1 MAKRPIS
8 YTSRDFE
15 SIKDA
20 LVDHA
25 KRYYPDTFKDF
36 NDASFGSL
44 LLDTVA
50 YVGDQLSFYLD
61 YQTNESFLDT
71 ALERSNIERLSKQLG
86 YRDIGTRSSTG
97 VMTFFMLVPVSSNG
111 SSPDRD
117 YLPILKKN
125 TEVISDNGTS
135 FILTED
141 VDFSADQNEFVIARQ
156 NSETGNPTF
165 FAVKAFGNVVSG
177 ELRQE
182 LVDVG
187 AYTKFLQVTLEDDNI
202 SEIISIKDSEGNE
215 YFQVPYLSQDVI
227 FDQVPNYGTD
237 KTSVPF
243 TLRSRPVP
251 RRFTVDFEGGET
263 KIQFGYGSEESL
275 TNDEIADPADVTL
288 QRFGKN
294 YVSDESFDPTKL
306 LKTDKFGVV
315 PANTVLTVS
324 YRVNT
329 TSNVN
334 AGADTVTTV
343 IRPLLVFKDRP
354 SLEEGKIRIMIDTI
368 ECTNQDPILG
378 DITTPTV
385 DEVRLRAYDYFATQN
400 RAVTTQDYIALSY
413 RMPNRFGAVKRV
425 NVVRD
430 PDSLKR
436 NLNLYVLSEDSD
448 GRFTE
453 APQNLK
459 NNLKRWLTEYKMIND
474 TIDILDGKVANLEIK
489 FEVIGAFD
497 LNKYDV
503 LRACLTKLK
512 DKLKV
517 PFGLGEPLYITEIT
531 KHLNSVPGV
540 IDVISVQVKEKTTSG
555 YSQYPFIAKNNLSR
569 DGRVLTPPQN
579 VAFEFY
585 DLDDDIVG
593 VVK

>member
-15 SIKDA
+15 SIKA
-20 LVDHA
+20 SLVDHA
-25 KRYYPDTFKDF
+25 KRYYPDTYKDF

-44 LLDTVA
+44 LLDSVA
-50 YVGDQLSFYLD
+50 YIGDQLSFYLD

-71 ALERSNIERLSKQLG
+71 ALERSNIERLSRQLG
-86 YRDIGTRSSTG
+86 YRDVGTRSSTG
-97 VMTFFMLVPVSSNG
+97 VMTFFMLVPTSANG
-111 SSPDRD
+111 SSPDLD

-125 TEVISDNGTS
+125 TEVVSDSGTS

-141 VDFSADQNEFVIARQ
+141 IDFSSDQNEFVVARQ

-165 FAVKAFGNVVSG
+165 FAVKAFGNIVSG

-182 LVDVG
+182 LLEVG
-187 AYTKFLQVTLEDDNI
+187 AYTRFLQLTLEDTSI
-202 SEIISIKDSEGNE
+202 SEIVSVKDSEGNE
-215 YFQVPYLSQDVI
+215 YFEVPYLSQDVV
-227 FDQVPNYGTD
+227 FDQVPNYGAD
-237 KTSVPF
+237 KSSVPY
-243 TLRSRPVP
+243 TLRTRPVP
-251 RRFTVDFEGGET
+251 RRYTVDFEEGET
-263 KIQFGYGSEESL
+263 IIQFGYGSEESL
-275 TNDEIADPADVTL
+275 TNDEVADPADVTL

-294 YVSDESFDPTKL
+294 YVSDDSFDPTKL
-306 LKTDKFGVV
+306 LRTDKFGVV
-315 PANTVLTVS
+315 PANTVLTVT

-334 AGADTVTTV
+334 AAANTVTTV
-343 IRPLLVFKDRP
+343 INPLLVFKDRP
-354 SLEEGKIRIMIDTI
+354 SLESSKISIMTDNI
-368 ECTNQDPILG
+368 ECTNEDSILG

-413 RMPNRFGAVKRV
+413 RMPNRFGSVKRV

-436 NLNLYVLSEDSD
+436 NLNMYVLSEDSD

-453 APQNLK
+453 ATQNLK
-459 NNLKRWLTEYKMIND
+459 NNLKNWITEYKMVND
-474 TIDILDGKVANLEIK
+474 TIDILDGKIVNLEIK

-517 PFGLGEPLYITEIT
+517 PYGLGEALYITEIT
-531 KHLNSVPGV
+531 KHLNSVSGV
-540 IDVISVQVKEKTTSG
+540 IDVISVQVKSKTGSG
-555 YSQYPFIAKNNLSR
+555 YSQFPFIVKNNLSR

-585 DLDDDIVG
+585 DLDADIIG

>member
-15 SIKDA
+15 SIKAA

-44 LLDTVA
+44 LIDTVA

-71 ALERSNIERLSKQLG
+71 ALERQNIERLSKQLG
-86 YRDIGTRSSTG
+86 YKDVGARSSAG
-97 VMTFFMLVPVSSNG
+97 VMTFFLLVPTAANG
-111 SSPDRD
+111 SSPDLE

-125 TEVISDNGTS
+125 TEVVSDNGTS

-141 VDFSADQNEFVIARQ
+141 VDFSADQNEFVVARQ

-182 LVDVG
+182 LLDVG
-187 AYTKFLQVTLEDDNI
+187 AYKRFLQLTLEDDNI
-202 SEIISIKDSEGNE
+202 SEIVSVKDSEGNE
-215 YFQVPYLSQDVI
+215 YFEVPYLSQDVI
-227 FDQVPNYGTD
+227 FDQVPNYGVD
-237 KTSVPF
+237 KSSVPY

-251 RRFTVDFEGGET
+251 RRYTVDFVQGET
-263 KIQFGYGSEESL
+263 TIQFGYGSEESL
-275 TNDEIADPADVTL
+275 TNDEVADPADVSL
-288 QRFGKN
+288 QRFGKS
-294 YVSDESFDPTKL
+294 YVSDDSFDPTKL
-306 LKTDKFGVV
+306 LNTDKFGVV
-315 PANTVLTVS
+315 PANTVLTVV

-329 TSNVN
+329 TANVN
-334 AGADTVTTV
+334 AAANTVTTV
-343 IRPLLVFKDRP
+343 VNPIIVFKDRP
-354 SLEEGKIRIMIDTI
+354 SLEQGKISTMLETI
-368 ECTNQDPILG
+368 ECTNEDSILG
-378 DITTPTV
+378 DITTPSLQ
-385 DEVRLRAYDYFATQN
+385 EVRLRAYDYFATQN
-400 RAVTTQDYIALSY
+400 RAVTTQDYIAVSY
-413 RMPNRFGAVKRV
+413 RMPNRFGSVKRV
-425 NVVRD
+425 NIVRD

-436 NLNLYVLSEDSD
+436 NLNMYVLSEDSD

-453 APQNLK
+453 ATQNLK
-459 NNLKRWLTEYKMIND
+459 NNLKNWLTEYKMVND
-474 TIDILDGKVANLEIK
+474 TIDILDGKVVNLEIN

-497 LNKYDV
+497 LNKFDV

-517 PFGLGEPLYITEIT
+517 PYGLGEPLYITEIT
-531 KHLNSVPGV
+531 KQLNSVPGV
-540 IDVISVQVKEKTTSG
+540 IDVVSVQVKTKTNTG
-555 YSQYPFIAKNNLSR
+555 YSQFPFVVKNNLSP

-579 VAFEFY
+579 VALEFY
-585 DLDDDIVG
+585 DLDSDIVG
-593 VVK
+593 VIK

>member
-15 SIKDA
+15 SIKAA

-44 LLDTVA
+44 LLDSVA

-71 ALERSNIERLSKQLG
+71 ALERSNIERLSRQLG
-86 YRDIGTRSSTG
+86 YRDVGTRSSTG
-97 VMTFFMLVPVSSNG
+97 VMTFFMLVPTSANG
-111 SSPDRD
+111 SSPDLE

-125 TEVISDNGTS
+125 TEVVSDNGTN

-141 VDFSADQNEFVIARQ
+141 VDFSADRNEFVVARQ

-182 LVDVG
+182 LLDVG
-187 AYTKFLQVTLEDDNI
+187 AYTRFLQLRLEDANI
-202 SEIISIKDSEGNE
+202 SEVLSVKDSEGNE
-215 YFQVPYLSQDVI
+215 YFEVPYLSQDTV
-227 FDQVPNYGTD
+227 FDQVPNYGAD
-237 KTSVPF
+237 KTSVPY

-251 RRFTVDFEGGET
+251 RRYTIDFEEGQT
-263 KIQFGYGSEESL
+263 TIHFGYGSEESL
-275 TNDEIADPADVTL
+275 TNDEVADPADVTL

-294 YVSDESFDPTKL
+294 YVSDDSFDPTKL
-306 LKTDKFGVV
+306 LSTDKFGVV
-315 PANTVLTVS
+315 PANTVLTVT

-334 AGADTVTTV
+334 AGANTVTTV
-343 IRPLLVFKDRP
+343 INPLLVFKDRP
-354 SLEEGKIRIMIDTI
+354 SLEETKINVMVNNI
-368 ECTNQDPILG
+368 ECTNEDSILG
-378 DITTPTV
+378 DITTPSV
-385 DEVRLRAYDYFATQN
+385 EEVRLRAYDYFATQN

-413 RMPNRFGAVKRV
+413 RMPNRFGSLKRV

-436 NLNLYVLSEDSD
+436 NLNMYVLAEDSD
-448 GRFTE
+448 GRFVE
-453 APQNLK
+453 ATQNLK
-459 NNLKRWLTEYKMIND
+459 NNLKNWITEYKMVND
-474 TIDILDGKVANLEIK
+474 TIDILDGKVVNLEVK

-517 PFGLGEPLYITEIT
+517 PYGLGEALYLTEIT

-540 IDVISVQVKEKTTSG
+540 IDVISVQVESKTGSG
-555 YSQYPFIAKNNLSR
+555 YSQFPFVVKNNLSR
-569 DGRVLTPPQN
+569 DGRILTPPQN

-585 DLDDDIVG
+585 DLDADIIG

>member
-15 SIKDA
+15 SIKAA

-44 LLDTVA
+44 LLDSVA

-71 ALERSNIERLSKQLG
+71 ALERSNIERLSRQLG
-86 YRDIGTRSSTG
+86 YKDVGTRSSTG
-97 VMTFFMLVPVSSNG
+97 VMTFFMLVPTSANG
-111 SSPDRD
+111 SSPDLE

-125 TEVISDNGTS
+125 TEVVSDNGTN

-141 VDFSADQNEFVIARQ
+141 VDFSADRNEFVVARQ

-182 LVDVG
+182 LLDVG
-187 AYTKFLQVTLEDDNI
+187 AYTRFLQLRLEDANI
-202 SEIISIKDSEGNE
+202 SEVLSVKDSEGNE
-215 YFQVPYLSQDVI
+215 YFEVPYLSQDTV
-227 FDQVPNYGTD
+227 FDQVPNYGAD
-237 KTSVPF
+237 KTSVPY

-251 RRFTVDFEGGET
+251 RRYTIDFEEGQT
-263 KIQFGYGSEESL
+263 TIHFGYGSEESL
-275 TNDEIADPADVTL
+275 TNDEVADPADVTL

-294 YVSDESFDPTKL
+294 YVSDDSFDPTKL
-306 LKTDKFGVV
+306 LSTDKFGVV
-315 PANTVLTVS
+315 PANTVLTVT

-334 AGADTVTTV
+334 AGANTVTTV
-343 IRPLLVFKDRP
+343 INPLLVFKDRP
-354 SLEEGKIRIMIDTI
+354 SLDETKINVMVNNI
-368 ECTNQDPILG
+368 ECTNEDSILG
-378 DITTPTV
+378 DITTPSV
-385 DEVRLRAYDYFATQN
+385 EEVRLRAYDYFATQN

-413 RMPNRFGAVKRV
+413 RMPNRFGSLKRV

-436 NLNLYVLSEDSD
+436 NLNMYVLAEDSD
-448 GRFTE
+448 GRFVE
-453 APQNLK
+453 ATQNLK
-459 NNLKRWLTEYKMIND
+459 NNLKNWITEYKMVND
-474 TIDILDGKVANLEIK
+474 TIDILDGKVVNLEIK

-517 PFGLGEPLYITEIT
+517 PYGLGEALYLTEIT

-540 IDVISVQVKEKTTSG
+540 IDVISVQVESKTGSG
-555 YSQYPFIAKNNLSR
+555 YSQFPFVVKNNLSR
-569 DGRVLTPPQN
+569 DGRILTPPQN

-585 DLDDDIVG
+585 DLDADIIG

>member
-15 SIKDA
+15 SIKAA

-44 LLDTVA
+44 LLDSVA

-71 ALERSNIERLSKQLG
+71 ALERSNIERLSRQLG
-86 YRDIGTRSSTG
+86 YRDVGTRSSTG
-97 VMTFFMLVPVSSNG
+97 VMTFFMLVPTSANG
-111 SSPDRD
+111 SSPDLD

-125 TEVISDNGTS
+125 TEVVSSNGTS

-141 VDFSADQNEFVIARQ
+141 VDFSSDRNEFVVARQ
-156 NSETGNPTF
+156 NSDTGNPTF

-182 LVDVG
+182 LLDVG
-187 AYTKFLQVTLEDDNI
+187 AYTRFLQLRLEDDNI
-202 SEIISIKDSEGNE
+202 SEILSLKDSEGNE
-215 YFQVPYLSQDVI
+215 YFEVPYLSQDTI
-227 FDQVPNYGTD
+227 FDQVPNYGAD
-237 KTSVPF
+237 KTSVPY

-251 RRFTVDFEGGET
+251 RRYTVDFEGGQT
-263 KIQFGYGSEESL
+263 TIHFGYGSEESL
-275 TNDEIADPADVTL
+275 TNDEVADPADVTL

-294 YVSDESFDPTKL
+294 YVSDDSFDPTKL
-306 LKTDKFGVV
+306 LRTDKFGVV
-315 PANTVLTVS
+315 PANTILTVT

-334 AGADTVTTV
+334 AGANTVTTV
-343 IRPLLVFKDRP
+343 INPILVFKDRP
-354 SLEEGKIRIMIDTI
+354 SLDEAKISVMVNNI
-368 ECTNQDPILG
+368 ECTNEDSILG
-378 DITTPTV
+378 DITTPSV
-385 DEVRLRAYDYFATQN
+385 EEVRLRAYDYFATQN

-413 RMPNRFGAVKRV
+413 RMPNRFGSLKRV

-436 NLNLYVLSEDSD
+436 NLNMYVLAEDSD
-448 GRFTE
+448 GRFVE
-453 APQNLK
+453 ATQNLK
-459 NNLKRWLTEYKMIND
+459 NNLKNWITEYKMVND
-474 TIDILDGKVANLEIK
+474 TIDILDGKVVNLEIK

-517 PFGLGEPLYITEIT
+517 PYGLGEALYLTEIT

-540 IDVISVQVKEKTTSG
+540 IDVISVQVESKTGSG
-555 YSQYPFIAKNNLSR
+555 YSQFPFVVKNNLSR
-569 DGRVLTPPQN
+569 DGRILTPPQN

-585 DLDDDIVG
+585 DLDADIIG